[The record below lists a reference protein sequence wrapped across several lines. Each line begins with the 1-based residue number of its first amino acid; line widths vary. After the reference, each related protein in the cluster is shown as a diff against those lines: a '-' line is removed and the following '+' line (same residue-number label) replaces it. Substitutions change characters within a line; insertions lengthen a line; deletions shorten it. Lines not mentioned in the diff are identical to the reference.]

1 LPKLDTRDLQ
11 VVLAVAAVGST
22 AKAAGV
28 LHLSQSAVSRALVL
42 AEGKLGVPLF
52 ERRARGLAPTAAGRQ
67 LIDGATP
74 LLAQLGALEQ
84 EVAGAAHTPVRL
96 RLVCECYTA
105 YRWLGTTLTRLRER
119 MPGLEIELAVEHS
132 RDPVAALTER
142 AVDIALLT
150 TMRVRGGL
158 RERPLFSDEIVFVLA
173 ADHPLARRSALT
185 PDDLRATTLLGSSNN
200 SRAEA
205 RGFFSRIYGPVIPK
219 LHIVRLPLTDAI
231 VDMARAGLGIAIL
244 SEWVASG
251 YLDTGDLVVKR
262 LISGP
267 VRRPWRIAYRREAE
281 APAALL
287 AATLDGTP
295 PRLRIPAAAPRRP
308 SPGSRG
314 RPTRAS

>member
-1 LPKLDTRDLQ
+1 MPIIPKLDTRDLQ

-42 AEGKLGVPLF
+42 AEDKLGVPLF
-52 ERRARGLAPTAAGRQ
+52 ERRARGLVPTPAGRQ
-67 LIDGATP
+67 LADGATP

-84 EVAGAAHTPVRL
+84 QVAGAGRAPVRL

-119 MPGLEIELAVEHS
+119 MPGLEIEIAVEHS

-150 TMRVRGGL
+150 VSHVRGAL
-158 RERPLFSDEIVFVLA
+158 REQPLFSDEIVFVLA
-173 ADHPLARRSALT
+173 ADHPLARRAALT
-185 PDDLRATTLLGSSNN
+185 PQDLRETTLLASSNN
-200 SRAEA
+200 SRAES
-205 RGFFSRIYGPVIPK
+205 RGFFSRIYGATIPK
-219 LHIVRLPLTDAI
+219 LNIIRLPLTDAI
-231 VDMARAGLGIAIL
+231 VDMARAGLGVAIL
-244 SEWVASG
+244 SEWVASS

-262 LISGP
+262 LVSGP
-267 VRRPWRIAYRREAE
+267 LRRPWRIAYRREAAE
-281 APAALL
+281 PAELL

-295 PRLRIPAAAPRRP
+295 PRLRIPARAPRAAK
-308 SPGSRG
+308 
-314 RPTRAS
+314 RA

>member
-1 LPKLDTRDLQ
+1 VQRIAPPIVPKLDTRDLQ

-52 ERRARGLAPTAAGRQ
+52 ERRARGLVPTPAGRR

-84 EVAGAAHTPVRL
+84 QIAGAAAPERL

-150 TMRVRGGL
+150 TSRVRGAL
-158 RERPLFSDEIVFVLA
+158 REQPLFSDEIVFVLA
-173 ADHPLARRSALT
+173 ADHPLARRAALT
-185 PDDLRATTLLGSSNN
+185 PKDLRETTLLGSSNN
-200 SRAEA
+200 SRAES
-205 RGFFSRIYGPVIPK
+205 RGFFSRIFGPVIPK
-219 LHIVRLPLTDAI
+219 LQVVRLPLTDAI

-262 LISGP
+262 LVSGP
-267 VRRPWRIAYRREAE
+267 VRRPWRIAYRREAAE
-281 APAALL
+281 AAALL
-287 AATLDGTP
+287 ATTLDGTP
-295 PRLRIPAAAPRRP
+295 PRLRIPAVTRR
-308 SPGSRG
+308 
-314 RPTRAS
+314 RAS